1 MKKNLI
7 LTILVMAVLA
17 GCKNNS
23 NSPRG
28 VVSRNTGNGV
38 VSPVFGAGVAC
49 ANGQSNIG
57 TIYDQ
62 SGGFGLGTTSFQD
75 RVKALLSA
83 SVNPAEI
90 GTISSGPT
98 DTTGVRFQGVIKVD
112 SAGQVTLASTRMKI
126 LVYDSYV
133 LESQYSTNGQ
143 KYEPIPIEFTSAVE
157 GRFDS
162 TGSGF
167 VLFRD
172 QYGEIRFEGRF
183 DAQYFSGTVSFRNT
197 QAVGGGTAA
206 QGTLGQFYVA
216 RCGII
221 Q

>member
-1 MKKNLI
+1 M
-7 LTILVMAVLA
+7 MAVLA

-23 NSPRG
+23 STPRG
-28 VVSRNTGNGV
+28 VSARNTQSGV
-38 VSPVFGAGVAC
+38 VSPVFGTGVVC

-57 TIYDQ
+57 TIFDQ
-62 SGGFGLGTTSFQD
+62 SGGFGGLGTASFEE

-83 SVNPAEI
+83 SVNPTEI
-90 GTISSGPT
+90 GTISAGAT
-98 DTTGVRFQGVIKVD
+98 DSTGVRFQGVIKLD
-112 SAGQVTLASTRMKI
+112 AAGQVNLAQTKMKI

-133 LESQYSTNGQ
+133 LQSQYSTNGQ

-157 GRFDS
+157 GRFDVNS
-162 TGSGF
+162 GSGY

-172 QYGEIRFEGRF
+172 EYGEVRFEGRF
-183 DAQYFSGTVSFRNT
+183 DAQYFSGNVSFKNT
-197 QAVGGGTAA
+197 QSVLGGTAA